1 MNKLKKPND
10 TMKAIEIVKFGGP
23 ENLKLKLRNIPK
35 LKKGEILGLYG
46 LVGAGRTELIKC
58 LLGLDKINSG
68 QILLNNKEI

>member
-35 LKKGEILGLYG
+35 LKKGEILIKVHY
-46 LVGAGRTELIKC
+46 AGVNRP
-58 LLGLDKINSG
+58 D
-68 QILLNNKEI
+68 ILQREKVIIQSQKPQVTFQA